1 MAGLPGRDPRG
12 STAGHW
18 SRRRARGAEAR
29 GGRLRGVGIGENR
42 QRGGGGAAAD
52 PTRMILARAPLR
64 ITLGGGGTDLPSY
77 YTRYGGFVLSAAIDK
92 YVYIYVNRPAADRL
106 LRVKYS
112 RYEQTSSVD
121 EIQHDLVRPALK
133 ILGIEDNV
141 EIVSMADIP
150 DGTGMG
156 SSGSYLVAL
165 LTALYEL
172 KREKVPVQSLAEMA
186 AHIEIELADHPV
198 GKHDHY
204 LAAFG
209 NFTCLDIA
217 PGGEVHVSTLN
228 ISSTTI
234 EELRSSILLFNTGMV
249 RRSSDVLGDQKRDT
263 EGGNASVVESLHY
276 TKEVAYR
283 IKEALE
289 QGDPDRFGLLLNE
302 HWTNKKRRSGKI
314 SHPSIDRWYEIARGQ
329 GVLGGKVIGAGGGG
343 FLMLYCPRAA
353 KAGVRKTLVAEG
365 LREMPFN
372 FDFDG
377 AKVVVNF

>member
-1 MAGLPGRDPRG
+1 
-12 STAGHW
+12 
-18 SRRRARGAEAR
+18 
-29 GGRLRGVGIGENR
+29 
-42 QRGGGGAAAD
+42 
-52 PTRMILARAPLR
+52 MIFSRAPLR
-64 ITLGGGGTDLPSY
+64 ISLGGGGTDLPSY
-77 YTRYGGFVLSAAIDK
+77 SNQYGGFVLSAAIDK
-92 YVYIYVNRPAADRL
+92 YVYIYVNRPAADTL

-112 RYEQTSSVD
+112 RYEQTASVD

-133 ILGIEDNV
+133 LLGIEDNL
-141 EIVSMADIP
+141 EIASMADIP

-172 KREKVPVQSLAEMA
+172 KKEKMPVQALAEMA
-186 AHIEIELADHPV
+186 AHIEIELAGHPV
-198 GKHDHY
+198 GKHDQY

-209 NFTCLDIA
+209 NFTCLEIDQS
-217 PGGEVHVSTLN
+217 GHVRVTGLN
-228 ISSTTI
+228 VSSATI
-234 EELRSSILLFNTGMV
+234 EELRSNILLFYTGMV
-249 RRSSDVLGDQKRDT
+249 RHSGDVLGDQKRDT
-263 EGGNASVVESLHY
+263 EQGNATVVESLHY
-276 TKEVAYR
+276 TKDLGYR

-289 QGDPDRFGLLLNE
+289 EGDPDRFGLLLDE

-343 FLMLYCPRAA
+343 FLMLYCPRATKPA
-353 KAGVRKTLVAEG
+353 VRRALTAEG